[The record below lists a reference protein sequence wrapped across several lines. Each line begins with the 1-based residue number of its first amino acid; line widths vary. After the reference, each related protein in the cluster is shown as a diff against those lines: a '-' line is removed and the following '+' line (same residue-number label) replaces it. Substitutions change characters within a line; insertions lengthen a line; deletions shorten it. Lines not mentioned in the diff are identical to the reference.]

1 MKNIKLIATLF
12 LFSIFFI
19 PALSSAQ
26 DRNADSS
33 VGAFVKDSAIT
44 SKIKSKLLAAEDID
58 SMDIKVDTDNN
69 GVVVLSGTAKTKA
82 ESDRAHNIAHSVD
95 GVKKVINRIEVGK
108 GN

>member
-1 MKNIKLIATLF
+1 MKAGQSGLHPLELT
-12 LFSIFFI
+12 
-19 PALSSAQ
+19 
-26 DRNADSS
+26 
-33 VGAFVKDSAIT
+33 G
-44 SKIKSKLLAAEDID
+44 KSGKFKLLAAEDID

-95 GVKKVINRIEVGK
+95 GVRKVINRIEVGK